1 LKKNSKKR
9 NQTLLGMKR
18 LKNGKS
24 SLGPKATVPHKAQTK
39 SNKKT
44 SSKKKYLGK
53 KEQKATCSWQEAS
66 EKRKSKN

>member
-1 LKKNSKKR
+1 
-9 NQTLLGMKR
+9 MKR

-53 KEQKATCSWQEAS
+53 KEHRAPVQSKKHPKNNQKTDWNTVV
-66 EKRKSKN
+66 KKKS